1 MRNGPVKNSVL
12 TFAQEDIVVEHT
24 SISHCLIWKGMQNI
38 QRNAKLIDY
47 ILSYKEVFGVAYPGR
62 QKSRNNYITGSFF
75 RVTQYD
81 LYTSYGQKLM

>member
-1 MRNGPVKNSVL
+1 
-12 TFAQEDIVVEHT
+12 
-24 SISHCLIWKGMQNI
+24 MQNI
-38 QRNAKLIDY
+38 KRNAKLIDY